1 MDNGTLFGV
10 LSLALLLLFVG
21 GWIWIFRPSHR
32 AIFEAASRLP
42 LEESTE
48 RSEETPQ

>member
-10 LSLALLLLFVG
+10 LSLVLLVMFVG
-21 GWIWIFRPSHR
+21 AWIWIWRPSR
-32 AIFEAASRLP
+32 REFFEAAARLP

-48 RSEETPQ
+48 RNEESTR